1 MLMTS
6 RGINHRVRFLTQDLL
21 KMLPHS
27 KKDAK
32 CYMRDGLPA
41 INEVAEMKN
50 CDCTMM
56 LECRKRSDVYLWLA
70 KTPNGPSMK
79 FQMTNI
85 HTMDELNLTG
95 NMLMGSRP
103 LLSFD
108 SAFDEQPHL
117 KVAQELLRQMFA
129 VPRGHMKS
137 KPFIDHIYHFALVD
151 ERIWFRNYQ
160 IVYPPNDK
168 DDLSDIDLVEV
179 GPRFVLFPIRVFGG
193 SFGGKTLWKNGE
205 YITPTQLRVMAK
217 RRGGGKY
224 KERKGSQKRRADHM
238 EQADGGLEATELDD
252 VFA

>member
-1 MLMTS
+1 MRHLM
-6 RGINHRVRFLTQDLL
+6 QDLL

-32 CYMRDGLPA
+32 FDMRDGLPA

-56 LECRKRSDVYLWLA
+56 LECRKKSDVYLWLA
-70 KTPNGPSMK
+70 KTPGGPSAK
-79 FQMTNI
+79 FQMSNI

-95 NMLMGSRP
+95 NCLMGSRP

-108 SAFDEQPHL
+108 AGFDEEPHL
-117 KVAQELLRQMFA
+117 QVVQELLRQMFA

-137 KPFIDHIYHFALVD
+137 KPFIDHIYHFGLVD

-160 IVYPPNDK
+160 IVYPPNEK
-168 DDLSDIDLVEV
+168 DDLAKIDLAEV

-193 SFGGKTLWKNGE
+193 SFGGKTLYKNPE
-205 YITPTQLRVMAK
+205 YITPTAMRVMTK
-217 RRGGGKY
+217 RRGGSKY
-224 KERKGSQKRRADHM
+224 ESRKGDEKRRAKHM
-238 EQADGGLEATELDD
+238 EDHAGAEEDELDD